1 MQALVK
7 DHIEKVLELNNLVLE
22 KPKDISLGHYAT
34 PVAFSLAKEL
44 RKNPLLIAQELAD
57 KFKDSQI
64 FDSVTAVK
72 GFVNFRLSN
81 SFLEEL
87 TSKLFDDEANFA
99 KCENQN
105 QKILLEYVS
114 ANPTGPLHIGHARGA
129 IFGDTLARVGKHL
142 GYDITTEYYIND
154 AGSQMDML
162 GLSVSLAGREFLL
175 NEKVEYPESY
185 YRGEYLIDIAKEIQK
200 NLGDE
205 IFNDE
210 SRFREMASFAKD
222 EVLKIIEK
230 DLKDIGIEFDNYVS
244 ENSLYP
250 SWEETKKVLENNGS
264 LYEKDEKIFLKSTAH
279 GDDSDRVVVRDN
291 GIPTYLAGDIIYH
304 KHKYDRNFDKYINI
318 WGADHHGYITRVKA
332 AIEFLGNDS
341 SKLEIILSQMVQLL
355 KGGEPY
361 KMSKRK
367 GNFILMSDI
376 SEEIGS
382 DALRFVFLTRKSD
395 THLEFDLETLK
406 NQDSSNPVF
415 YINYAHARI
424 NQVFKKANL
433 TVNDVKDEKLDV
445 LNEDAINLVYEA
457 LLLPSVLNEAF
468 EKRDMQKITDYLY
481 FLASS
486 VHKFYNEHKVLE
498 TDNQNSYL
506 KVLAVVSLSIRT
518 GLRLLGIEAK
528 EVM

>member
-1 MQALVK
+1 LQALVK

-44 RKNPLLIAQELAD
+44 RKNPMLIAQELAD

-99 KCENQN
+99 KGENQN

-250 SWEETKKVLENNGS
+250 SWEETKRVLENNGS

>member
-44 RKNPLLIAQELAD
+44 RKNPMLIAQELAD

-99 KCENQN
+99 KGENQN

-250 SWEETKKVLENNGS
+250 SWEETKRVLENNGS